1 MAGNMKAIKLRIKS
15 VKGTSQITRA
25 MELVAS
31 SKLVRAKERVLKSRP
46 YYETLYSTLKDI
58 VAGADDFSSPF
69 LTERPV
75 KRAAYLVIA
84 GDRGLAGGYNA
95 NVLKMA
101 DELIKQ
107 DIGAGVEPTVLPIG
121 KKALEYFEK
130 RGRDI
135 WSRAFF
141 QAEALKVGG
150 CFSMAKDMCKA
161 YANGETDRLI
171 LCYTHF
177 DSMLSQSP
185 RSLDLLPL
193 TLDAQAEGQGHTQLY
208 DTDAQS
214 LFAAIVP
221 EYVGGII
228 YGALCE
234 SVVSEQGARRAA
246 MEAAGKN
253 AQEMI
258 EQLNLKYNRAR
269 QGAITQEITEIVA
282 GAES

>member
-31 SKLVRAKERVLKSRP
+31 SKLVRAKERVTRSRP
-46 YYETLYSTLKDI
+46 YYETLYATLKDI
-58 VAGADDFSSPF
+58 VAGAEEFSSPF
-69 LTERPV
+69 LTQRAV
-75 KRAAYLVIA
+75 KRAAYIVIA
-84 GDRGLAGGYNA
+84 GDRGLAGGYNT
-95 NVLKMA
+95 NVLKLA
-101 DELIKQ
+101 EGLIKQ
-107 DIGAGVEPTVLPIG
+107 DAEAGVSAVVLPIG
-121 KKALEYFEK
+121 KKALEFFEK
-130 RGRDI
+130 REREI
-135 WSRAFF
+135 RSRAFI
-141 QAEALKVGG
+141 QAEALRVSG
-150 CFSMAKDMCKA
+150 CFSMAKDMCRA
-161 YANGETDRLI
+161 YENGEIDRI
-171 LCYTHF
+171 TLCYTHF
-177 DSMLSQSP
+177 DSMLCQSP

-193 TLDAQAEGQGHTQLY
+193 TLGAEDGSNRAQLY
-208 DTDAQS
+208 DTDAPS

-228 YGALCE
+228 YCALCE

>member
-75 KRAAYLVIA
+75 KRAAYIVIA

-107 DIGAGVEPTVLPIG
+107 DIGAGVDPTVLPIG
-121 KKALEYFEK
+121 KKALEFFEK

-150 CFSMAKDMCKA
+150 SSCATPTSIPCSASRPAALTCCRSPWTRRRKGRGIRSCTTRMPKA
-161 YANGETDRLI
+161 
-171 LCYTHF
+171 C
-177 DSMLSQSP
+177 
-185 RSLDLLPL
+185 LP
-193 TLDAQAEGQGHTQLY
+193 
-208 DTDAQS
+208 
-214 LFAAIVP
+214 P
-221 EYVGGII
+221 
-228 YGALCE
+228 
-234 SVVSEQGARRAA
+234 
-246 MEAAGKN
+246 
-253 AQEMI
+253 
-258 EQLNLKYNRAR
+258 
-269 QGAITQEITEIVA
+269 
-282 GAES
+282 

>member
-31 SKLVRAKERVLKSRP
+31 SKLVRAKERVTRSRP
-46 YYETLYSTLKDI
+46 YYETLYATLKDI
-58 VAGADDFSSPF
+58 VAGAEEFSSPF
-69 LTERPV
+69 LTQRAV
-75 KRAAYLVIA
+75 KRAAYIVIA
-84 GDRGLAGGYNA
+84 GDRGLAGGYNT
-95 NVLKMA
+95 NVLKLA
-101 DELIKQ
+101 EGLIKQ
-107 DIGAGVEPTVLPIG
+107 DAEAGVSAVVLPIG
-121 KKALEYFEK
+121 KKTLEFFEK
-130 RGRDI
+130 REREI
-135 WSRAFF
+135 RSRAFI
-141 QAEALKVGG
+141 QAEALRVSG
-150 CFSMAKDMCKA
+150 CFSMAKDMCRA
-161 YANGETDRLI
+161 YENGEIDRI
-171 LCYTHF
+171 TLCYTHF
-177 DSMLSQSP
+177 DSMLCQSP

-193 TLDAQAEGQGHTQLY
+193 TLGAEDGSNRAQLY
-208 DTDAQS
+208 DTDAPS